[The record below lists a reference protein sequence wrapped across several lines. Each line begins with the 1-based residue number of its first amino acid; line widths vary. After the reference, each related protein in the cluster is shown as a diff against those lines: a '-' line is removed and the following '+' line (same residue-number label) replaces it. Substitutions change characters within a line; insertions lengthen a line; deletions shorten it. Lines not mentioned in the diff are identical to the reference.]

1 MSKNINIVPD
11 VFKSDVGKATKKHNT
26 KLFSPLTIK
35 SITFKNRI
43 VLPPMCMYSAKDG
56 FFNDFHLGHYSSFS
70 MKGVGLI
77 IIEATAVEARGRIS
91 PNDAGLWS
99 DAHIEPLKR
108 IVDLIK
114 SQGSVPGIQISH
126 SGRKGS
132 TGMLWLGSRPTP
144 KSEGGWPE
152 DIVAP
157 SAIPFSE
164 EYPTP
169 KELTITE
176 MKEVTQKWVD
186 AAIRAD
192 KAGIEVLELHN
203 AHGYLIHSFL
213 SGNSNKRTDNYG
225 GSLENR
231 MRFPLEVVKAVREV
245 WPKHKPLW
253 AGVCATD
260 LKTVDTMAYDN
271 EGWDIYQ
278 SIEYTKALKK
288 AGVDVVVVVSGGN
301 LHGNQ
306 YPHEKFFQ
314 AQMADKIKHEAE
326 ITTST
331 VGRIVNPE
339 DAERILKKNQAD
351 FIMVGRAH
359 LFETGWL
366 NKAAYTLGVEHIHAN
381 QYCYGDLF
389 RCLPV

>member
-1 MSKNINIVPD
+1 MPALDIVPD

-203 AHGYLIHSFL
+203 AYGFL
-213 SGNSNKRTDNYG
+213 SGHSNKRTDQYG

-245 WPKHKPLW
+245 WPEHKPLW
-253 AGVCATD
+253 VRISGTD
-260 LKTVDTMAYDN
+260 FKSQDSMASDE
-271 EGWDIYQ
+271 EGWDVYQ
-278 SIEYTKALKK
+278 SIEYAKALKE
-288 AGVDVVVVVSGGN
+288 AGVDVIAVVSGGN
-301 LHGNQ
+301 RADAQ
-306 YPHEKFFQ
+306 YPT
-314 AQMADKIKHEAE
+314 DKLYQVEMSKVIKRDAAV
-326 ITTST
+326 ITGA
-331 VGRIVNPE
+331 VGFIIQPK
-339 DAERILKKNQAD
+339 DAENLLKEDKAD
-351 FIMVGRAH
+351 FVMVGRAH

-366 NKAAYTLGVEHIHAN
+366 NQAAHVLGVEHVHAN
-381 QYCYGDLF
+381 QYFYGNRIINLYD
-389 RCLPV
+389 

>member
-1 MSKNINIVPD
+1 MPALDIVPEL
-11 VFKSDVGKATKKHNT
+11 FKSDVGKATKKHNT

-114 SQGSVPGIQISH
+114 SQGSVAGLQIAH
-126 SGRKGS
+126 AGRKGS
-132 TGMLWLGSRPTP
+132 GGSLWTGDHPTP
-144 KSEGGWPE
+144 KSEGGWPD

-164 EYPTP
+164 EHPTP
-169 KELTITE
+169 KELTIEE
-176 MKEVTQKWVD
+176 MKEITQKWVD

-192 KAGIEVLELHN
+192 RVGIEVLEIHN
-203 AHGYLIHSFL
+203 AHGYLLQSFL
-213 SGNSNKRTDNYG
+213 SGHSNKRTDQYG

-245 WPKHKPLW
+245 WPEHKPLW
-253 AGVCATD
+253 VRISGTD
-260 LKTVDTMAYDN
+260 FKTKDTLAHDE
-271 EGWDIYQ
+271 EGWDVYQ
-278 SIEYTKALKK
+278 SVEYAKALKE
-288 AGVDVVVVVSGGN
+288 AGVDVIDVSGG
-301 LHGNQ
+301 GNRSDGQ
-306 YPHEKFFQ
+306 YPTEKLYQ
-314 AQMADKIKHEAE
+314 VEMSNVIKHGAN
-326 ITTST
+326 ILTGA
-331 VGRIVNPE
+331 VGRIVKPE
-339 DAERILKKNQAD
+339 DAENLLNEDKAD
-351 FIMVGRAH
+351 FALVGRAH

-366 NKAAYTLGVEHIHAN
+366 NQAACVLGVEHVHAN
-381 QYCYGDLF
+381 QYFYGSRVVHLYD
-389 RCLPV
+389 